1 MIYELSRKSN
11 FASLAASAVKV
22 KIFNRVYF
30 EFDQERERE
39 RERDRKTI
47 KLILKEQK
55 NMKIYSV

>member
-39 RERDRKTI
+39 REIGR
-47 KLILKEQK
+47 Q
-55 NMKIYSV
+55 